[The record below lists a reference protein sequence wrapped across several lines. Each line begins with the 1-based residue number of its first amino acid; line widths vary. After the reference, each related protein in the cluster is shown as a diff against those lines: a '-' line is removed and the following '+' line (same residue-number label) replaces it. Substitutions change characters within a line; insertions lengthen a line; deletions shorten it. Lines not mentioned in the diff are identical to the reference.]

1 MKVLST
7 VSFLLFV
14 FLWLPVSALIEE
26 QEDGSYLVYDEQYSD
41 EIHFDY
47 KHTLVEP
54 NSVGTGG
61 WVPGCSGIMP
71 FSMLINLYYGAEM
84 GVEMRGRGLAKWPD
98 AVKLYFEGTPD
109 GGLAW
114 MDYGIEMESKYKN
127 CYTGDETEISKWL
140 NFDLRFFDRRVFTPF
155 LLDGNVDNPVSLEDS
170 IDTFHLWDGTLDEL
184 TGGALSISLP
194 FVGSLANLI
203 HFSFDLDGKMYV
215 EMFGSRLVL
224 DEKAQRSIYAD
235 GQYILVDPPL
245 VGSTLDI
252 PVHYETKVYYETV
265 LILSIDVTIKIIDIT
280 FPIDIPI
287 PLAEGSEIWLFD
299 SQNVKFDFPA
309 IFIKDRMH
317 HFANT
322 VPGDEDNWE
331 LMVEN
336 LGERAMD
343 VQVVSDNSVFLI
355 VPKTIHLEPGERQA
369 VRVTFKPYQEGDES
383 GTISFYSNDPVEP
396 LTRVALSG
404 GSSES
409 DTQWSKTQEGDKP
422 EYTILEGDGGCS
434 LTSVET
440 STHNGGLL
448 FLALLSV
455 FSTLFIWRRN

>member
-1 MKVLST
+1 
-7 VSFLLFV
+7 
-14 FLWLPVSALIEE
+14 
-26 QEDGSYLVYDEQYSD
+26 
-41 EIHFDY
+41 
-47 KHTLVEP
+47 
-54 NSVGTGG
+54 
-61 WVPGCSGIMP
+61 
-71 FSMLINLYYGAEM
+71 
-84 GVEMRGRGLAKWPD
+84 
-98 AVKLYFEGTPD
+98 
-109 GGLAW
+109 AW

-184 TGGALSISLP
+184 TGGALSISIP

-203 HFSFDLDGKMYV
+203 HFSFDLDGKMFV

-235 GQYILVDPPL
+235 KQYILLDPPL
-245 VGSTLDI
+245 IGSNLDI
-252 PVHYETKVYYETV
+252 PVHYETKVYYETI

-287 PLAEGSEIWLFD
+287 PLAKGDEIWLFD
-299 SQNVKFDFPA
+299 SQNVQFDFPA
-309 IFIKDRMH
+309 IFIQDRAH

-343 VQVVSDNSVFLI
+343 VQVVSDNSVFLL
-355 VPKTIHLEPGERQA
+355 VPKTIHLEPGESHA
-369 VRVTFKPYQEGDES
+369 VRVTFKPYQEGDNS
-383 GTISFYSNDPVEP
+383 GTITFYSNDPVEP
-396 LTRVALSG
+396 VTRVALSG

-422 EYTILEGDGGCS
+422 EYKVKQAEGGCAQIA
-434 LTSVET
+434 VD
-440 STHNGGLL
+440 STGRDGVSMLLLSLL
-448 FLALLSV
+448 FALSFV
-455 FSTLFIWRRN
+455 VVRRRNR